1 MTIMNKKLLLIILF
15 LFSNFLATTIAAA
28 GETTLHF
35 VRASDIKTVGQGV
48 KLYIGKKYIGKV
60 WTNNYAIARTETGKR
75 KITTKVGLSIGVP
88 VTGLGGAKKFKS
100 KFVFTDDEHYFKIKF
115 KMGKMLFPGKH
126 EVIEISKSEYLSLK
140 SSAKEI
146 KYKN

>member
-1 MTIMNKKLLLIILF
+1 MKKYILITLF
-15 LFSNFLATTIAAA
+15 LVSNFLTFNFVNA
-28 GETTLHF
+28 GESTAHF

-48 KLYIGKKYIGKV
+48 KLYIGKEYIGKV
-60 WTNNYAIARTETGKR
+60 WTNNYAVARTETGKR

-115 KMGKMLFPGKH
+115 NSETLDKSWVLSIISTLITIILFVLGIKAF
-126 EVIEISKSEYLSLK
+126 K
-140 SSAKEI
+140 KE
-146 KYKN
+146 NQNFEG

>member
-1 MTIMNKKLLLIILF
+1 MKKYILITLF
-15 LFSNFLATTIAAA
+15 LISNFLTFNFVNA
-28 GETTLHF
+28 GESTAYF
-35 VRASDIKTVGQGV
+35 VRSSDIKTVGQGV

-60 WTNNYAIARTETGKR
+60 WTNNYAVAKTETGKR
-75 KITTKVGLSIGVP
+75 KITTKVGLSISVP

-115 KMGKMLFPGKH
+115 KMGKMLLPGKH

-140 SSAKEI
+140 STAKEI

>member
-1 MTIMNKKLLLIILF
+1 MIKKLIFIIL
-15 LFSNFLATTIAAA
+15 LNFLTFNFVNA
-28 GETTLHF
+28 GESTAYF

-60 WTNNYAIARTETGKR
+60 WTNNYAVAKTETGKR
-75 KITTKVGLSIGVP
+75 KITTKVGLSISVP

-115 KMGKMLFPGKH
+115 KIGKLLFPGQH

-146 KYKN
+146 KYKSK